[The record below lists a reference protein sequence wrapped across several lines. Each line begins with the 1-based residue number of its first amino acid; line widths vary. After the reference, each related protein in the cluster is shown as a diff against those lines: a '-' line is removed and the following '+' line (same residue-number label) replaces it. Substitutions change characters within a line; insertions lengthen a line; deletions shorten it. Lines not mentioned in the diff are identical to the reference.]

1 MRDGASAG
9 QECGDARCAS
19 GQVCGEAAMW
29 GALRGL
35 IFKRKQADKRRKRT
49 KTKGNR
55 VRRGMR

>member
-1 MRDGASAG
+1 MVRQQARSAGMRDVR
-9 QECGDARCAS
+9 QARCA
-19 GQVCGEAAMW
+19 GDAALR